1 MTFDRSM
8 YFPTPVVTL
17 STKQNI
23 VLSSSSPCWQCLGL
37 YILRVVVIDV
47 MWFQQQCQQAAGY
60 KTIPSI
66 YLSYP
71 PPNYEVPPPKCTRE
85 ICNNVHIFWTSL
97 CNKQPSCSSSISG
110 NVRIY
115 ECFGKCMCILHE
127 LLPASRANKKV
138 NNILWIRMVRWFGSV
153 LCTLPG

>member
-1 MTFDRSM
+1 M
-8 YFPTPVVTL
+8 YFPSPVVTL

-47 MWFQQQCQQAAGY
+47 MWFQQQSQQAAGY
-60 KTIPSI
+60 KTTHPSI
-66 YLSYP
+66 YHTHHPIMRSLLR
-71 PPNYEVPPPKCTRE
+71 NARERE

-127 LLPASRANKKV
+127 FLPASRANKKV